1 MTKILIVE
9 DNDIAGKLMGMILVK
24 AGCKADIAL
33 DGIEAMKLFFSNKY
47 DLIFMDIGLPDL
59 SGLTV
64 TKLIKEYTQ
73 YKNYSPIIIALTAHS
88 DIATKEACLKIGM
101 TEFLTKPVD
110 NDRIV
115 QIINALQSTTY

>member
-1 MTKILIVE
+1 MITKILIVE
-9 DNDIAGKLMGMILVK
+9 DNEIAGKLMSMILVK
-24 AGCKADIAL
+24 AGYKADIAP

-59 SGLTV
+59 SGLTI

-73 YKNYSPIIIALTAHS
+73 YKSHSPIIIALTAHS
-88 DIATKEACLKIGM
+88 DIVTKEACLKLGM
-101 TEFLTKPVD
+101 AEFLTKPVD

-115 QIINALQSTTY
+115 QIIRTL